1 MASANR
7 EHDESVSRTSGS
19 RGTVRKSLNYG
30 RSGEGS
36 ESDDSVGDPT
46 YHAGVGDSSD
56 LSGDNDVNDGDGA
69 GTSRDGEDDIK
80 KKPGGANEEVVA
92 GARRLRRRRKPATR
106 VKRIGRPRKSNVDS
120 WAKVIAKK
128 KRNLGE
134 AYVSYATK
142 KRMAARKVGPACSD
156 GCFDKVGRQNVDMI
170 FSEFWKI
177 GDYNIQN
184 AYLQSLIRNAP
195 IKRKRTTAEVS
206 SRTTNYL
213 YHVRVNHAEFR
224 VCRIGFLSIYGIGK
238 KKLEILLRKR
248 KDSPNGTPVLDK
260 RGKKPSLRSI
270 TGSILASVQEHI
282 QTLPVTSSHYSLTTT
297 PHCGYQE
304 DGTSIGTDYQD
315 TKGNITKGR
324 LMNDYARYT
333 RAAFNPSNVAL
344 AQKYTHDRHQGL
356 RASKA
361 DNNSPEEDDPEKDI
375 LDNVPVPH
383 PRR

>member
-1 MASANR
+1 MKISPRIGSHSN
-7 EHDESVSRTSGS
+7 EDEAVVSENGGGSPPITAFRLLQSNSSHNQQRYTDKSTDADPHGAQASRTSSSTEEMTTNQEGIS
-19 RGTVRKSLNYG
+19 SSLAQLVQNQTLVATLL
-30 RSGEGS
+30 S
-36 ESDDSVGDPT
+36 ELV
-46 YHAGVGDSSD
+46 AGQKQLVASQKDM
-56 LSGDNDVNDGDGA
+56 LAVA
-69 GTSRDGEDDIK
+69 RDG
-80 KKPGGANEEVVA
+80 
-92 GARRLRRRRKPATR
+92 
-106 VKRIGRPRKSNVDS
+106 
-120 WAKVIAKK
+120 
-128 KRNLGE
+128 
-134 AYVSYATK
+134 
-142 KRMAARKVGPACSD
+142 
-156 GCFDKVGRQNVDMI
+156 
-170 FSEFWKI
+170 
-177 GDYNIQN
+177 
-184 AYLQSLIRNAP
+184 SLIRNAP

-260 RGKKPSLRSI
+260 RGKKPSPRSI

-315 TKGNITKGR
+315 TKRNITKAR

-333 RAAFNPSNVAL
+333 RATFNPSNVAL

-375 LDNVPVPH
+375 LDNVPLPH